1 MSKCIYLVSLQLG
14 CGAGVLIVLG
24 QGAKIFNIWK

>member
-14 CGAGVLIVLG
+14 CGAGVLIVFG
-24 QGAKIFNIWK
+24 SRCEKF